1 MLKQRTLKTLIRA
14 AGVGVHTGKKV
25 HMTLRPAQPNTGIVF
40 RRVDLDPPVDIHAG
54 ASSVSDTRLS
64 TCLSAGKAT
73 VATVEHLMSALC
85 GLGIDNA
92 YVDLTSAE
100 VPIMD
105 GSASPFVFLIQS
117 AGIEEQPVAK
127 KFIRVKK
134 AVEIH
139 DGDKW
144 AKLEPHDGFKLSFGI
159 VFNHPAFDDSRQA
172 VTIDFAETSYV
183 KEVARARTFGFMQEV
198 ETLRA
203 NGLGLGGSMD
213 NVIVMDEY
221 RVLNSEGL
229 RYDDEFV
236 KHKVLDAIGDLYQLG
251 HPLIGA
257 FSAHKS
263 GHALNN
269 QLVRALAADASAY
282 EMVSFERQ
290 TDAPL
295 AFTRFLTQAA

>member
-1 MLKQRTLKTLIRA
+1 MRSLGVMLCALPLLGQSVRVSSGSGAPGAKLAVEIALDSPS
-14 AGVGVHTGKKV
+14 GKEP
-25 HMTLRPAQPNTGIVF
+25 L
-40 RRVDLDPPVDIHAG
+40 
-54 ASSVSDTRLS
+54 
-64 TCLSAGKAT
+64 
-73 VATVEHLMSALC
+73 AL
-85 GLGIDNA
+85 L
-92 YVDLTSAE
+92 
-100 VPIMD
+100 
-105 GSASPFVFLIQS
+105 F
-117 AGIEEQPVAK
+117 
-127 KFIRVKK
+127 KK

-159 VFNHPAFDDSRQA
+159 VFNHPAFDTSRQT

-213 NVIVMDEY
+213 NVIVMDEF

-269 QLVRALAADASAY
+269 QLVRALAADASAF